1 MIEKVSAQR
10 DKVQTASL
18 LVTRLSWLRQQQLKL
33 AARRD
38 ERNPGKLW
46 RQETGNRVIGELRSL
61 QRGRLRHDGYASDSA
76 VLDDDDDTWVVHSTS
91 GQVRNKTNFLS
102 YVLFSIT
109 LSYHIIFNTRII
121 NNYNLTCIKYRRN
134 RNPISH
140 SFSHKTWK
148 WVILLTLVFVNYIT
162 VLWAIIISFMILCY
176 IVIYF
181 DNHISFLVQP
191 TSVIQYLSSVHFYYN
206 TVNFYNYLRSLYH
219 DLLLII
225 HNFRRNQGRR
235 LIHPRQQVLCFRN
248 DPAAGSTMVRSE
260 PVL

>member
-1 MIEKVSAQR
+1 MIEKVPAQR

-102 YVLFSIT
+102 YFLFSIIS
-109 LSYHIIFNTRII
+109 SYRIIFNTRII
-121 NNYNLTCIKYRRN
+121 NYYNLICIKYRRN

-140 SFSHKTWK
+140 SFSYKTWE
-148 WVILLTLVFVNYIT
+148 WFILLTSVFVNYIT

-181 DNHISFLVQP
+181 NNHISFLVRP
-191 TSVIQYLSSVHFYYN
+191 TFVIQYLSCVLFNY
-206 TVNFYNYLRSLYH
+206 TIVNFQNYLRSLYH

-225 HNFRRNQGRR
+225 HNFRRNQDRY

-248 DPAAGSTMVRSE
+248 DPVAGNTMVRSE
-260 PVL
+260 PVP